1 MAECKGPFKKSG
13 KRLDMGKI
21 RVTSIV
27 AIFMAVAA
35 FSAFAAPKQAAKT
48 TAKQGAFTFLTA
60 NVGTAELSKGD
71 LKREFKISEYDLPVL
86 RENINAI
93 DPDIVFLQEIDS
105 EGLHQENRIFF
116 KKYSVRCQG
125 ELCIALKTEKFDF
138 LGDCESGN
146 GYFTCPAHALTAKP
160 LQEKCEFK
168 DGGYICRS
176 IRKLENK
183 EVIRLV
189 NVHTVSPLSD
199 KEFKTRR
206 EQICGLIDDIRKMN
220 DAGMKVLTSG
230 DFNFD
235 PYRYKSAG
243 YEKNDNKDDL
253 LKAGVCWA
261 NAFDDPEASK
271 LKVINGDAP
280 TWFVDFKVLFVEK
293 HLMYT
298 LDHIIT
304 NMRSGGCKVL
314 KDNKQRLDIA
324 LSEKGSSKAKTFMDH
339 RGLLCSF
346 TVE

>member
-1 MAECKGPFKKSG
+1 MTMKKWREITVLALIIG
-13 KRLDMGKI
+13 
-21 RVTSIV
+21 V
-27 AIFMAVAA
+27 AACGA
-35 FSAFAAPKQAAKT
+35 FSAPKKT
-48 TAKQGAFTFLTA
+48 SKPAGNRKTFSFLTA

-86 RENINAI
+86 RENINAV

-116 KKYSVRCQG
+116 KKYDVRCKG
-125 ELCIALKTEKFDF
+125 EFCIALKTEKFDF
-138 LGDCESGN
+138 LGECEMGN
-146 GYFTCPAHALTAKP
+146 GYFACPAHALNTKP
-160 LQEKCEFK
+160 AREKCELK

-176 IRKLENK
+176 TRKLENK

-199 KEFKTRR
+199 KDFKMRR
-206 EQICGLIDDIRKMN
+206 TQICGLIDDIGKMN
-220 DAGMKVLTSG
+220 GAGMKVLASG

-261 NAFDDPEASK
+261 NAFGDPDVSK
-271 LKVINGDAP
+271 LKIINSDAP
-280 TWFVDFKVLFVEK
+280 TWFVDFKVLFAQK
-293 HLMYT
+293 HLAYT
-298 LDHIIT
+298 LDHIIS
-304 NMRSGGCKVL
+304 NLGSGGCKVL
-314 KDNKQRLDIA
+314 KDNKQRLDVA

-339 RGLLCSF
+339 RGVLCSF
-346 TVE
+346 GIE